1 MFVLCLHCYYKRPVQ
16 VSLARPS
23 VKSCC
28 VQVDDLG
35 WQQHPTV
42 PVAIRNHARSNISRN
57 MAMGT
62 GVAP

>member
-1 MFVLCLHCYYKRPVQ
+1 MFVLCSHCFKRPVQ

-28 VQVDDLG
+28 VQIAGLG

-42 PVAIRNHARSNISRN
+42 PVSIRNQAMSNISRN